1 MPKAKKTTASKS
13 TSSKSTASKAKVQS
27 HQEITK
33 PTSLGTKRQC
43 HKCATKFYDFEKTEV
58 FCPKCNAK
66 IDLDALNPF
75 SRAEKRA
82 RAVPKVV
89 DEEVVVEVEE
99 STGAASG
106 IESLEEL
113 DDAAE
118 EEIVET
124 IVVEDEENGDF

>member
-1 MPKAKKTTASKS
+1 MPKAKKATTSKATPSKS
-13 TSSKSTASKAKVQS
+13 KAQTQ
-27 HQEITK
+27 QEVTR
-33 PTSLGTKRQC
+33 PASLGTKRQC
-43 HKCATKFYDFEKTEV
+43 HKCATKFYDFEKPEV

-66 IDLDALNPF
+66 IDLDAINPF
-75 SRAEKRA
+75 KEKRA
-82 RAVPKVV
+82 RSVAKEVE
-89 DEEVVVEVEE
+89 EEVVAETEE